1 MAYRPH
7 STGDGSAPA
16 RPKSGGG
23 ASRDRAIQIVG
34 LAQFRR
40 DLKKIDEGLA
50 KELTKYL
57 REIGKKTQGEAKKLT
72 PIGKPYQSK
81 GKKHRPGTLQRS
93 IRLSVKARQMS
104 LYSDL
109 PYAPAHEWGAR
120 GQADG
125 RIRPRAEFGVPP
137 MTIPRSQMLG
147 KAVLRRRPEMEQ
159 ELMDMVDHL
168 ARINGFDD

>member
-1 MAYRPH
+1 MAYRPY
-7 STGDGSAPA
+7 STGSGLAPA

-23 ASRDRAIQIVG
+23 ASRDRAIEIAG

-50 KELTKYL
+50 KEVTKYL
-57 REIGKKTQGEAKKLT
+57 REIAKKTQGEAKKLA
-72 PIGKPYQSK
+72 PVGKPYQSK

-93 IRLSVKARQMS
+93 IRQSVQARQLS
-104 LYSDL
+104 LYSNL
-109 PYAPAHEWGAR
+109 VYAPAHEWGAR

-125 RIRPRAEFGVPP
+125 RIRPRAKFGVPP

-159 ELMDMVDHL
+159 ELLDMVDHL